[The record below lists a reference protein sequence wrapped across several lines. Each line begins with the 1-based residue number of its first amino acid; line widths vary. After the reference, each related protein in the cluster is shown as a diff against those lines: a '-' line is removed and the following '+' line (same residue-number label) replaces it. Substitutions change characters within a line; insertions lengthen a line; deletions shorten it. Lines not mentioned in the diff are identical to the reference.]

1 MKFCSECHNMYYLK
15 VSDVDDEI
23 SNTLIYYCRNCG
35 HEDSNID
42 EESICVSDMQ
52 LKRSEQNFT
61 HIVNDYTKYDPTLP
75 RINSIKCPNQDCD
88 SNTMNGGGSGSA
100 SGSSKKK
107 SLKKHVDSANKSA
120 ADAMASAADTEKI
133 LKEIEDEE
141 KVIEEEEK
149 KNSSLADNQIMD
161 HNSTKAS
168 REVLYIRYDDVNMKY
183 VYVCVHC
190 NTTWKT
196 DNS

>member
-1 MKFCSECHNMYYLK
+1 
-15 VSDVDDEI
+15 
-23 SNTLIYYCRNCG
+23 
-35 HEDSNID
+35 
-42 EESICVSDMQ
+42 
-52 LKRSEQNFT
+52 
-61 HIVNDYTKYDPTLP
+61 
-75 RINSIKCPNQDCD
+75 
-88 SNTMNGGGSGSA
+88 MNGGGSGSGSA
-100 SGSSKKK
+100 ISGSSKKK

-133 LKEIEDEE
+133 LKEIEEEE
-141 KVIEEEEK
+141 KEIEEEEK